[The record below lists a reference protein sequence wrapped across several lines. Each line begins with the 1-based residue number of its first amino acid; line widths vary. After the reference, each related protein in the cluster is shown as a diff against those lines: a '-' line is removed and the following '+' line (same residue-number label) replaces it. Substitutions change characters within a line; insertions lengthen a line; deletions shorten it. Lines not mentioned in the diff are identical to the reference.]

1 MTPRA
6 LTKYLCGDF
15 IQLRQ
20 GNVGVPEN
28 EVEVIRDIP
37 NIFDQKTKS
46 SPAHGKL
53 PLVGLGHVFPSDG
66 VKSPIREP
74 LLGEGGQQTHIEDVI
89 EHEERDDEQGKLPEQ
104 PVLAGQRMHEA
115 LPDWL
120 IPTDY
125 LISSCHT
132 SPLVVLILVLLR
144 RRSGISGNPDV
155 TILCP
160 FWGTH
165 WLYVW
170 PHPKTT
176 IPIFLIYYIF

>member
-1 MTPRA
+1 MTAKA

-28 EVEVIRDIP
+28 EVEVIRNIP
-37 NIFDQKTKS
+37 IIFDQKTKS

-53 PLVGLGHVFPSDG
+53 PLVGLGHVFPTDG
-66 VKSPIREP
+66 VESPIREP

-120 IPTDY
+120 MPTST
-125 LISSCHT
+125 LVPSCHT
-132 SPLVVLILVLLR
+132 SPLVVLILVFLR
-144 RRSGISGNPDV
+144 RRGISGNSDV
-155 TILCP
+155 PILYP
-160 FWGTH
+160 FWGTK

-170 PHPKTT
+170 PHRTT
-176 IPIFLIYYIF
+176 RPIFLIYYIF